1 MVRAPLLPSYHLLP
15 SSSSVSYV
23 QGDRRVSGME
33 SHFRGTLHQAVL
45 VDLYPRGQVDVP
57 QSGVCQST
65 RVSVRQVTAG
75 RPYMCQYIRSI
86 LPYLWS

>member
-15 SSSSVSYV
+15 SSSVSYV

-33 SHFRGTLHQAVL
+33 SLFRGTLHQAVL

-65 RVSVRQVTAG
+65 RVLVRQVAAG
-75 RPYMCQYIRSI
+75 RRRRQCLQPGAQ
-86 LPYLWS
+86 